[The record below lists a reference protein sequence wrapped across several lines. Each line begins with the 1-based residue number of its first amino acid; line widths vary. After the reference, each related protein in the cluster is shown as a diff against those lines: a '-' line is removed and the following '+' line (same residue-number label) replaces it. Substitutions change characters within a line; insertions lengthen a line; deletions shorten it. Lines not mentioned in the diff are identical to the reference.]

1 MSTTMA
7 SIPNVPMV
15 TLMPRVAKFICDR
28 RTLEKKAINKNT
40 VIAKIPAPKGG
51 DSGIRRLNP

>member
-1 MSTTMA
+1 MA

-28 RTLEKKAINKNT
+28 RTLEKKAIKKKT

-51 DSGIRRLNP
+51 DCGIMRLNP